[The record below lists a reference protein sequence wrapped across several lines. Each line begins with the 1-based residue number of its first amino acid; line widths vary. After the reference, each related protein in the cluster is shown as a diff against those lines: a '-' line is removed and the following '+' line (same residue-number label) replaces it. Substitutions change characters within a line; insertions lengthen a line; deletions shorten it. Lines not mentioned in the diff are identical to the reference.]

1 MDTAKIDHEVTIWMT
16 GDIPSR
22 MFFAGR
28 RWTVTDVPTRL
39 RESVWASGAA
49 PRRGLYGWRFQATD
63 VEGASFVFDVFRA
76 QDSWHVHRSYC

>member
-1 MDTAKIDHEVTIWMT
+1 MT